1 MSHAGIPGRGDSG
14 CRRPERGAGQADSEL
29 ARRRCHCRGEKRRV
43 CSWMQVEVGAIEA
56 SSRGEKWLDSSV
68 TGSPGWYNSL
78 GVSMEAVRTGD
89 V

>member
-1 MSHAGIPGRGDSG
+1 MGASVLNGEPARPTQNWPG
-14 CRRPERGAGQADSEL
+14 EGAVS
-29 ARRRCHCRGEKRRV
+29 CRGEKRRV
-43 CSWMQVEVGAIEA
+43 CSWMQVEVGAVEA
-56 SSRGEKWLDSSV
+56 SSRGQKWSDSSV